1 MLKGANICKLAH
13 NFEKMAE
20 IHITGIKYIEIN
32 TQEDLEFKYKP
43 DVPKLKLVGN
53 VIIAEDEDAED
64 DQSVV
69 FLTQKQLNQVLSNKE
84 VELKLVDDRWYPAKP
99 LTKEQV
105 KKVGLV
111 GIDAEYLGSAGDI
124 KCYEA
129 VKISE

>member
-1 MLKGANICKLAH
+1 
-13 NFEKMAE
+13 MAE

-53 VIIAEDEDAED
+53 IIVAEEVDEDEDD
-64 DQSVV
+64 SVV
-69 FLTQKQLNQVLSNKE
+69 FLTQKQLNQLLLNKE
-84 VELKLVDDRWYPAKP
+84 VELKLVEDRWYPAKP
-99 LTKEQV
+99 LSKEQV

-111 GIDAEYLGSAGDI
+111 DIDAEYLGAAGEI

-129 VKISE
+129 VKVSE

>member
-1 MLKGANICKLAH
+1 
-13 NFEKMAE
+13 MAE
-20 IHITGIKYIEIN
+20 IHVTGIKYIEIN

-53 VIIAEDEDAED
+53 IIVAEEVDEEED

-69 FLTQKQLNQVLSNKE
+69 FLTQKQLNQLLLNKD
-84 VELKLVDDRWYPAKP
+84 VELKLVEDRWYPAKP
-99 LTKEQV
+99 LSKEQV

-111 GIDAEYLGSAGDI
+111 DIDAEYLGAAGDI

-129 VKISE
+129 VKITE

>member
-1 MLKGANICKLAH
+1 
-13 NFEKMAE
+13 MAE

-53 VIIAEDEDAED
+53 IIIAEDEEEED

-99 LTKEQV
+99 LSKEQV

-111 GIDAEYLGSAGDI
+111 GIDAEYLGAAGDI

-129 VKISE
+129 VKITE

>member
-1 MLKGANICKLAH
+1 
-13 NFEKMAE
+13 MAE

-53 VIIAEDEDAED
+53 IIVAEDEEDED

-84 VELKLVDDRWYPAKP
+84 VELKLVDDRWYPVKP

-111 GIDAEYLGSAGDI
+111 GIDAEYLGAAGDI

-129 VKISE
+129 VKVSE

>member
-1 MLKGANICKLAH
+1 MVKLA
-13 NFEKMAE
+13 NNLTEMAE

-53 VIIAEDEDAED
+53 IIVAEEVDEDEDD
-64 DQSVV
+64 SVV
-69 FLTQKQLNQVLSNKE
+69 FLTQKQLNQLLLNKD
-84 VELKLVDDRWYPAKP
+84 VELKLVEDRWYPAKP
-99 LTKEQV
+99 LSKEQV

-111 GIDAEYLGSAGDI
+111 DIDAEYLGAAGDI

-129 VKISE
+129 VKITE